1 MKKIVVAIVFLIVQI
16 SCKDTNS
23 QKVND
28 SHQNIVLEKKQ
39 FTCEDIAYQ
48 VVKSSNLELRGRKEF
63 LTQIDR
69 IEEDNVIIQV
79 YIENNISDD
88 FKTKQI
94 VESTIAWLKLNVN
107 DCKLYN
113 ISADPDNPIEL
124 EFDKKLLMENNVFKL
139 CDILKNESEI
149 IHANNHIKYSI
160 LPVNFDEY
168 YQTCVNPYDSIK
180 CKENYPKYSYDDKD
194 PISEIF
200 KGKFHPSE
208 YMYLPKVRDYQPVL
222 LCNTDFDIE
231 SYDLIIIKNN
241 KIISSL
247 EVGVMDGE
255 SIMQFNISKDYLI
268 SVNTKKNGT
277 QKSTLFKTYKI
288 NQDGLLV
295 EKTLN

>member
-1 MKKIVVAIVFLIVQI
+1 MKKIVLAIVFLIVQI

-28 SHQNIVLEKKQ
+28 SHQNIVLKEKQ

-48 VVKSSNLELRGRKEF
+48 IVKSSNLELRGRKEF

-69 IEEDNVIIQV
+69 IEEDNIIIQV

-94 VESTIAWLKLNVN
+94 VESTIAWLKLNVY

-113 ISADPDNPIEL
+113 TSADPDNSIEL
-124 EFDKKLLMENNVFKL
+124 DFDKKLLEKNNIFKL
-139 CDILKNESEI
+139 CDIVKKEKKI
-149 IHANNHIKYSI
+149 ILSNTNIKYSI

-168 YQTCVNPYDSIK
+168 YQTCVHPYDSIK

-194 PISEIF
+194 PIAEIF
-200 KGKFHPSE
+200 KGKFQPSE
-208 YMYLPKVRDYQPVL
+208 YMYLPKVRDYQPIL

-231 SYDLIIIKNN
+231 SYDLVIIKNN

-247 EVGVMDGE
+247 EIGVMDGE

-268 SVNTKKNGT
+268 NVSTKKNGT
-277 QKSTLFKTYKI
+277 QKNTSFKTYTI

-295 EKTLN
+295 ERTLN

>member
-1 MKKIVVAIVFLIVQI
+1 MKRIVIVLVFLIVQI

-23 QKVND
+23 QKVNYP
-28 SHQNIVLEKKQ
+28 HQNIVLKEKQ

-48 VVKSSNLELRGRKEF
+48 IVKSSNLELRGRKEF

-69 IEEDNVIIQV
+69 IEEDNIIIQV
-79 YIENNISDD
+79 YIENNISDNP
-88 FKTKQI
+88 KTKQI
-94 VESTIAWLKLNVN
+94 VESTIAWLKLNVY

-113 ISADPDNPIEL
+113 TSADPDNPIEL
-124 EFDKKLLMENNVFKL
+124 DFDKKLLEKNNIFKL
-139 CDILKNESEI
+139 CDIVKKEKKI
-149 IHANNHIKYSI
+149 ILSNTNIKYSI

-168 YQTCVNPYDSIK
+168 YQTCVHPYDSIK
-180 CKENYPKYSYDDKD
+180 CNENYPKYVYNDGD
-194 PISEIF
+194 PIAEIF
-200 KGKFHPSE
+200 QGKFHPSE
-208 YMYLPKVRDYQPVL
+208 YMYLPKVKDYQPVL

-231 SYDLIIIKNN
+231 SYDLVIIKNN

-247 EVGVMDGE
+247 EIGVMDGE

-288 NQDGLLV
+288 NQDGVLV
-295 EKTLN
+295 EESLN